1 LIIKIGVNSIFGII
15 NIYILYF
22 NIIKKNNI
30 LINMWLN
37 NFNILYENSKLMLFC
52 NRRIPRDRCIDSK
65 IIKVK
70 TF

>member
-1 LIIKIGVNSIFGII
+1 
-15 NIYILYF
+15 
-22 NIIKKNNI
+22 
-30 LINMWLN
+30 MWLN